1 MSFNSRTNVINDH
14 VATSCST
21 STIFEGCDYR
31 AIIYSTI
38 FFFESTIWLFNQFS
52 TIWFCINS
60 RRRSVYCISSMT
72 ICRTSFRCNNYILT
86 SFYFCFSC
94 FQLFVVD
101 SITIICTR
109 SYIHNLIVM
118 CAITHGQVT
127 TRDCYCR
134 CISSTTRSIIQCD
147 CGITIFNSINAIK
160 VFRQLNK

>member
-1 MSFNSRTNVINDH
+1 MVIDSRTNVVNNH

-94 FQLFVVD
+94 FQLFYVNRI
-101 SITIICTR
+101 SISFTII
-109 SYIHNLIVM
+109 YISNLI
-118 CAITHGQVT
+118 TTNGQVT
-127 TRDCYCR
+127 TSNCHCR
-134 CISSTTRSIIQCD
+134 SISCTTRSVIQCNR
-147 CGITIFNSINAIK
+147 CTTIFNSVNTIK
-160 VFRQLNK
+160 VFRQLNE